1 MYCTLPT
8 RRPWHQRLN
17 QPAYRAISADYTYQR
32 MFRGQTLGDRQL
44 AALKPVKSRL
54 QLLKNLTP
62 ARYASDNVNIPDEI
76 KRYRPELQRAYLLEL
91 QKRSETN

>member
-1 MYCTLPT
+1 MYCTIPT
-8 RRPWHQRLN
+8 RRPWYQRLN

-54 QLLKNLTP
+54 ESLRNLTP
-62 ARYASDNVNIPDEI
+62 ARNHDDNPLIPDEI
-76 KRYRPELQRAYLLEL
+76 KRYRPELQRAYLLEIAR
-91 QKRSETN
+91 QSQQN